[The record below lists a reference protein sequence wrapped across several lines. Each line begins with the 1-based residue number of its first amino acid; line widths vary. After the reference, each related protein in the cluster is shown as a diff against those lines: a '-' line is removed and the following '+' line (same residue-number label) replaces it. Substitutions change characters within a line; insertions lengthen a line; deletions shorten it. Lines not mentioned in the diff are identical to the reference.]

1 MTIVFDKAT
10 HTYYQK
16 GVPMIS
22 VTQLLRKHGLAPDYS
37 SVPEAVLAKSAERG
51 NSIHADV
58 EEVFKKRFPTTPE
71 GEAVASWLVGRQV
84 ENVSTEEIISNGE
97 IAGTY
102 DILCELAGQTTLIDI
117 KTTSSKQQD
126 YWTWQLSMYSYLL
139 SKSGVTVQVMGD
151 LWIHDGK
158 VEFVVCRPKP
168 LEEIEKLLEAERQG
182 VGYLKTVDDEEQ
194 GLVLAISEKALAIL
208 NAETFIKRA
217 KAEIEEGQARL
228 LGEMEKR
235 GIKSLVGGGI
245 RVTYVSPSVRKTI
258 DSKKLFSEHPE
269 LVGKYDKSSTVKA
282 SLRVSKYE
290 EEDA

>member
-37 SVPEAVLAKSAERG
+37 SVPVAVLAKSAERG

-126 YWTWQLSMYSYLL
+126 YWTWQLSLYSYLL
-139 SKSGVTVQVMGD
+139 GKSGVTVQVIGD

-158 VEFVVCRPKP
+158 VEFIVHRPKP
-168 LEEIEKLLEAERQG
+168 LEEIEKLLEAERNG
-182 VGYLKTVDDEEQ
+182 VGYLKTVDNEEQ
-194 GLVLAISEKALAIL
+194 GLLLAISEKALAIM
-208 NAETFIKRA
+208 NAEAFVKSA
-217 KAEIEEGQARL
+217 KAEIAEGQERL
-228 LGEMEKR
+228 LAEMERR

-245 RVTYVSPSVRKTI
+245 RVTYVAPSVRKTV
-258 DSKKLFSEHPE
+258 DSKKLFAEHPE
-269 LVGKYDKSSTVKA
+269 LSGLYDKSSNVKA
-282 SLRVSKYE
+282 SLRIEKYE
-290 EEDA
+290 EEA